1 MSLRA
6 EPSSTASGIQLK
18 ISKVHVKNFRT
29 LEDVTVQFNGY
40 YTAISGQNN
49 AGKTTLLRAI
59 RHTFR
64 DNSRE
69 VYFYRRRDE
78 VAYRDDITQWTKKTE
93 DIVFDY
99 VLAVSP
105 IEDSGLF
112 QFIEKFNDK
121 ALLKQD
127 AKLRVQV
134 THKSNEE
141 TLCQVWVNDKEF
153 TNFAAKEVLQKLKSS
168 NLAFM
173 HDSANAFSPIFGNGG
188 RHLHELTFTVDEL
201 KQISDELVKVQS
213 KIKKISRAHKTELTE
228 LLGHLEEKYDVEFSL
243 PEGMFTGSIPFSV
256 NLRDKNVDI
265 PLNDW
270 GSGTKNR
277 THILMSILHASRIR
291 TKPDENKITPV
302 ILIEE
307 PESFLHPSAQ
317 AEFGRVLIDLANELK
332 IQTIVTTHSPY
343 MLCQKSIES
352 NVLLGR
358 KVSRGKSKA
367 TEVVEVH
374 AENWMEPFGNILG
387 LNNAEFGAWKDV
399 LFSGKQCVLLVEGEI
414 DKQYFEH
421 INSLGFAELTL
432 PKGIDIV
439 PYEGKDALKN
449 SILLKFIIDKFQR
462 VLVTFDLDA
471 KPELDR
477 TMAQVGL
484 AEGTGYLTVGMN
496 KPGKQCIEGLL
507 PDRVLA
513 KVYGANADLV
523 MALTSADGKER
534 KSAKSSLKQKL
545 LSEFKAD
552 KAISKEELKPFVP
565 VFKALTRIAPA

>member
-1 MSLRA
+1 MKLSSL
-6 EPSSTASGIQLK
+6 
-18 ISKVHVKNFRT
+18 HVQNFRT
-29 LEDVTVQFNGY
+29 LEDVIVSFNGY

-69 VYFYRRRDE
+69 IYFYRRRDE
-78 VAYRDDITQWTKKTE
+78 VNYRDDRTQWAKKDE
-93 DIVFDY
+93 DIVFNY
-99 VLAVSP
+99 VVTVSP
-105 IEDSGLF
+105 SEDPGLF
-112 QFIEKFNDK
+112 QFIEKFNEEK
-121 ALLKQD
+121 LPEND

-134 THKSNEE
+134 THKASDEA
-141 TLCQVWVNDKEF
+141 LCTCWVNDKELS
-153 TNFAAKEVLQKLKSS
+153 TYASKEVLQKLKSS

-173 HDSANAFSPIFGNGG
+173 HDSAHPFSPIYGAGG
-188 RHLHELTFTVDEL
+188 RHLHELTFTADEL
-201 KQISDELVKVQS
+201 KEISQELARVQT
-213 KIKKISRAHKTELTE
+213 KIKKISKAHKTELSE
-228 LLGHLEEKYDVEFSL
+228 LLGHLEEKYEVDFSI
-243 PEGMFTGSIPFSV
+243 PEGMFKGSMPFAV

-277 THILMSILHASRIR
+277 TQIMMSILQATRIR
-291 TKPDENKITPV
+291 SKPDENKITPI

-332 IQTIVTTHSPY
+332 IQTVVTTHSPY
-343 MLCQKSIES
+343 MLCQSNIQS

-358 KVSRGKSKA
+358 RTSYGKTKS
-367 TEVVEVH
+367 TEVIEVKDD
-374 AENWMEPFGNILG
+374 NWMEPFGNILG
-387 LNNAEFGAWKDV
+387 LNNVEFSPWKDA

-414 DKQYFEH
+414 DKSYFEH
-421 INSLGFAELTL
+421 IHSLAFNDLTL
-432 PKGIDIV
+432 PKGLEIV

-449 SILLKFIIDKFQR
+449 SILLKFIIDKFKK

-471 KPELDR
+471 KPELER
-477 TMAQVGL
+477 TMTQVGL
-484 AEGTGYLTVGMN
+484 IENTGFLAVGST

-507 PDRVLA
+507 PERLLS
-513 KVYGANADLV
+513 KVYGENTDLV
-523 MALTSADGKER
+523 MALTSAENKDR

-545 LSEFKAD
+545 LAEFKLD
-552 KAISKEELKPFVP
+552 KTISREELRPFLP
-565 VFKALTRIAPA
+565 IFKALSRLAPE

>member
-1 MSLRA
+1 MKL
-6 EPSSTASGIQLK
+6 
-18 ISKVHVKNFRT
+18 SKVHVKNFRT
-29 LEDVTVQFNGY
+29 LEDISVQFNGF

-59 RHTFR
+59 RYTFK
-64 DNSRE
+64 DNSRD
-69 VYFYRRRDE
+69 VVFFRRRDG
-78 VAYRDDITQWTKKTE
+78 VAYRDDRTQWAKKDE

-99 VLAVSP
+99 VVTVSP
-105 IEDSGLF
+105 EEDVGLF
-112 QFIEKFNDK
+112 KFIEKFNEKD
-121 ALLKQD
+121 LPTHD
-127 AKLRVQV
+127 AVLRIQV
-134 THKSNEE
+134 THKANED
-141 TLCQVWVNDKEF
+141 TVCQVWVNEKEF
-153 TNFAAKEVLQKLKSS
+153 SNYAAKEVLQKLSS
-168 NLAFM
+168 SSLVFM
-173 HDSANAFSPIFGNGG
+173 HDSANAFSPIFAPGG
-188 RHLHELTFTVDEL
+188 RYLHELTFTADEL
-201 KQISDELVKVQS
+201 KQISGELTKVQA
-213 KIKKISRAHKTELTE
+213 KIKKISRAHKTELSE
-228 LLGHLEEKYDVEFSL
+228 LLGHLEEKYEVEFSL
-243 PEGMFTGSIPFSV
+243 PEGVFTGSIPFAV

-277 THILMSILHASRIR
+277 THILMSILYASRIR

-343 MLCQKSIES
+343 MLCQKDVKS

-358 KVSRGKSKA
+358 KVSYGKTKA
-367 TEVVEVH
+367 TEVVEVD
-374 AENWMEPFGNILG
+374 EGNWMEPFGSMLG
-387 LNNAEFGAWKDV
+387 LNNAEFLAWKDV
-399 LFSGKQCVLLVEGEI
+399 IFSGKQCVLLVEGDI
-414 DKQYFEH
+414 DKNYIEH
-421 INSLGFAELTL
+421 IHGLGLSELTL

-449 SILLKFIIDKFQR
+449 SILLKFIIDKFKR

-471 KPELDR
+471 KQDLEK

-484 AEGTGYLTVGMN
+484 AEGTGYLAVGAN

-507 PDRVLA
+507 PDRVLS

-545 LSEFKAD
+545 LAEFKVD
-552 KAISKEELKPFVP
+552 KSITKDDLKSFVSL
-565 VFKALTRIAPA
+565 FKALGRMAPQ